1 MLLLAMLFGLV
12 VVDKTLVE
20 ALREWRVLGA
30 RCIEELVVD
39 SVGVLAPPR
48 REEVLFSEVN
58 GGRLMLVF

>member
-1 MLLLAMLFGLV
+1 MLAARV

-20 ALREWRVLGA
+20 ALREWRVLEA
-30 RCIEELVVD
+30 RCMEELEVD
-39 SVGVLAPPR
+39 SVGVLAPLR